1 MHFPKKF
8 PAPHVIAGVG
18 LILALLALLSSSRI
32 TAQQSTQ
39 VSLTNNLQEGTI
51 AAFVKNSTPVILRAS
66 DEAWF
71 SDSGDFSGDARRTS
85 TSRVFASSGREPQL
99 DLFFPLTPGTWWLY
113 RGSIRWTES
122 ETNRPAAN
130 RASIKMQVE
139 RVIRKPDFTI
149 AVISGFPGDL
159 DWSNGQVDPKLSL
172 LIETRNHE
180 IFLDDL
186 PPDFDY
192 AKLEKDSAVLHKF
205 LSQDNLMF
213 RWPLKKGMKFGDPE
227 SLQRPDDRYC
237 WFVATQQRKILKEI
251 KGIPPKPAEIFLLQ
265 FVTNPDDVQME
276 LSPGIGILSYQY
288 HHHGTVADTSLTLV
302 EFHPAQQPPIASG
315 LTP

>member
-1 MHFPKKF
+1 MHFLKKV
-8 PAPHVIAGVG
+8 PASSVTAGVIL
-18 LILALLALLSSSRI
+18 LIALLALLNATPI
-32 TAQQSTQ
+32 NAQLL
-39 VSLTNNLQEGTI
+39 VRLSLTENLNQSKVS
-51 AAFVKNSTPVILRAS
+51 AFAKNSTPVMLRAS
-66 DEAWF
+66 DE
-71 SDSGDFSGDARRTS
+71 DARRTS
-85 TSRVFASSGREPQL
+85 TSKVFADSGQEPQL

-122 ETNRPAAN
+122 ETNKPAAN

-139 RVIRKPDFTI
+139 RVIRKPEITI

-159 DWSNGQVDPKLSL
+159 DWSNGQVDPKPSL

-180 IFLDDL
+180 IFLNDL

-192 AKLEKDSAVLHKF
+192 AKLEKDSAVLDKF

-237 WFVATQQRKILKEI
+237 WFVATHQRKVLKEI

-302 EFHPAQQPPIASG
+302 EFHPAQKSPAIPGAN
-315 LTP
+315 P